1 MPVYPS
7 ENDQNGESNNQGL
20 SDKNQDLLTTA
31 CSQLQEGIQ
40 QHKEGKLQFAIV
52 SLTESWKKFQLLG
65 DLSKQIKAL
74 RYLTLVAYNHGEYQ
88 FVIKY
93 GHKCLSLE
101 PELKIQEQILS
112 YMGNAYRHLG
122 NYESA
127 IQFLDKEVRKL
138 WDLSNKRNKV
148 NIQKLSDQAI
158 KIEEILQ
165 KLQTDVDSNQTNLL
179 KMRNSIETNMKN
191 IENLGSS
198 EEDLNSIRMNISSI
212 DTQLMLLDDTVQAL
226 NNYKNQLNQ
235 TILEIQTQISSS
247 EDLFSTEEN
256 EN

>member
-1 MPVYPS
+1 MKVERKFPEYLKRSNNGGLLVGFIYVLVFMS
-7 ENDQNGESNNQGL
+7 ILFLWIWQTFETENDKS
-20 SDKNQDLLTTA
+20 LLNTIDER
-31 CSQLQEGIQ
+31 LNLIE
-40 QHKEGKLQFAIV
+40 
-52 SLTESWKKFQLLG
+52 
-65 DLSKQIKAL
+65 
-74 RYLTLVAYNHGEYQ
+74 
-88 FVIKY
+88 
-93 GHKCLSLE
+93 
-101 PELKIQEQILS
+101 EQINIVDETNNDTITDIS
-112 YMGNAYRHLG
+112 
-122 NYESA
+122 SS

-179 KMRNSIETNMKN
+179 KMRNSIETNMQN
-191 IENLGSS
+191 IENLGLS
-198 EEDLNSIRMNISSI
+198 EDDLNSIRMNISSI

-247 EDLFSTEEN
+247 EDLNSTQVN

>member
-1 MPVYPS
+1 MKVERKFPEYLKRANSGGLLVGFIYVLVFMS
-7 ENDQNGESNNQGL
+7 ILFLWIWQTFETENDKS
-20 SDKNQDLLTTA
+20 LLNTIDER
-31 CSQLQEGIQ
+31 LNLIE
-40 QHKEGKLQFAIV
+40 
-52 SLTESWKKFQLLG
+52 
-65 DLSKQIKAL
+65 
-74 RYLTLVAYNHGEYQ
+74 
-88 FVIKY
+88 
-93 GHKCLSLE
+93 
-101 PELKIQEQILS
+101 EQINIVDETNNDTITDIS
-112 YMGNAYRHLG
+112 
-122 NYESA
+122 SS

-165 KLQTDVDSNQTNLL
+165 KLQADVDNNQTNLL
-179 KMRNSIETNMKN
+179 KMRNSIETNMQN
-191 IENLGSS
+191 IENLGLS

>member
-1 MPVYPS
+1 MKVERKFPEYLKRANSGGLLVGFIYVLVFMS
-7 ENDQNGESNNQGL
+7 ILFLWIWQTFETENSK
-20 SDKNQDLLTTA
+20 SLLNTIDER
-31 CSQLQEGIQ
+31 LNLIE
-40 QHKEGKLQFAIV
+40 
-52 SLTESWKKFQLLG
+52 
-65 DLSKQIKAL
+65 
-74 RYLTLVAYNHGEYQ
+74 
-88 FVIKY
+88 
-93 GHKCLSLE
+93 
-101 PELKIQEQILS
+101 EQINIVDETNNDTITDIS
-112 YMGNAYRHLG
+112 
-122 NYESA
+122 SS

-191 IENLGSS
+191 IENLGLS

>member
-1 MPVYPS
+1 MKVERKFPEYLKRANNGGLLVGFIYVLVFMS
-7 ENDQNGESNNQGL
+7 ILFLWIWQTFETENDKS
-20 SDKNQDLLTTA
+20 LLNTIDER
-31 CSQLQEGIQ
+31 LNLIE
-40 QHKEGKLQFAIV
+40 
-52 SLTESWKKFQLLG
+52 
-65 DLSKQIKAL
+65 
-74 RYLTLVAYNHGEYQ
+74 
-88 FVIKY
+88 
-93 GHKCLSLE
+93 
-101 PELKIQEQILS
+101 EQINIVDETNNDTITDITS
-112 YMGNAYRHLG
+112 
-122 NYESA
+122 S

-165 KLQTDVDSNQTNLL
+165 KLQTDVDNNQTNLL
-179 KMRNSIETNMKN
+179 KMRNSIETNMQN
-191 IENLGSS
+191 IENLGLS

-247 EDLFSTEEN
+247 EDLNSVQAN

>member
-1 MPVYPS
+1 MKVERKFPEYLKRANDGGLLVGFIYVLVFMS
-7 ENDQNGESNNQGL
+7 ILFLWIWQTFETENDKS
-20 SDKNQDLLTTA
+20 LLNTIDER
-31 CSQLQEGIQ
+31 LNLIE
-40 QHKEGKLQFAIV
+40 
-52 SLTESWKKFQLLG
+52 
-65 DLSKQIKAL
+65 
-74 RYLTLVAYNHGEYQ
+74 
-88 FVIKY
+88 
-93 GHKCLSLE
+93 
-101 PELKIQEQILS
+101 EQINIVDETNNDTITDIS
-112 YMGNAYRHLG
+112 
-122 NYESA
+122 SS

-165 KLQTDVDSNQTNLL
+165 KLQTDVDNNQTNLL
-179 KMRNSIETNMKN
+179 KMRNSIETNMQN
-191 IENLGSS
+191 IENLGLS

-247 EDLFSTEEN
+247 EDLNPVQAN

>member
-1 MPVYPS
+1 MKVERKFPEYLKRANNGGLLVGFIYVLVFMS
-7 ENDQNGESNNQGL
+7 ILLLWIWQTFETENDKS
-20 SDKNQDLLTTA
+20 LLNIIDER
-31 CSQLQEGIQ
+31 LNIIE
-40 QHKEGKLQFAIV
+40 
-52 SLTESWKKFQLLG
+52 
-65 DLSKQIKAL
+65 
-74 RYLTLVAYNHGEYQ
+74 
-88 FVIKY
+88 
-93 GHKCLSLE
+93 
-101 PELKIQEQILS
+101 EQINIVDETNNDTITDIS
-112 YMGNAYRHLG
+112 
-122 NYESA
+122 SS

-165 KLQTDVDSNQTNLL
+165 KLQTDVDSNQTDLL
-179 KMRNSIETNMKN
+179 KMRNSIERNMKN
-191 IENLGSS
+191 IENLGLS

-247 EDLFSTEEN
+247 EDLNSAQVN

>member
-1 MPVYPS
+1 MKVERKFPEYLKRPNNGGLLLGFIYVLVFMS
-7 ENDQNGESNNQGL
+7 ILFLWIWQTFETENDKS
-20 SDKNQDLLTTA
+20 LLNTIDER
-31 CSQLQEGIQ
+31 LNLIE
-40 QHKEGKLQFAIV
+40 
-52 SLTESWKKFQLLG
+52 
-65 DLSKQIKAL
+65 
-74 RYLTLVAYNHGEYQ
+74 
-88 FVIKY
+88 
-93 GHKCLSLE
+93 
-101 PELKIQEQILS
+101 EQINIVDETNNDTITDIS
-112 YMGNAYRHLG
+112 
-122 NYESA
+122 SS

-165 KLQTDVDSNQTNLL
+165 KLQTDVDSNQTDLL
-179 KMRNSIETNMKN
+179 KMRNNIERNMKN
-191 IENLGSS
+191 IENLGLS

-247 EDLFSTEEN
+247 EDLNPAQAN

>member
-1 MPVYPS
+1 MKVERKFPEYLKRANNGGLLVGFIYVLVFMS
-7 ENDQNGESNNQGL
+7 ILFLWIWQTFETENDKS
-20 SDKNQDLLTTA
+20 LLNTIDER
-31 CSQLQEGIQ
+31 LNLIE
-40 QHKEGKLQFAIV
+40 
-52 SLTESWKKFQLLG
+52 
-65 DLSKQIKAL
+65 
-74 RYLTLVAYNHGEYQ
+74 
-88 FVIKY
+88 
-93 GHKCLSLE
+93 
-101 PELKIQEQILS
+101 EQINIVDETNNDTITDIS
-112 YMGNAYRHLG
+112 
-122 NYESA
+122 SS

-179 KMRNSIETNMKN
+179 KMRNSIETNMQN
-191 IENLGSS
+191 IENLGLS

-247 EDLFSTEEN
+247 EDLTSAQAN

>member
-1 MPVYPS
+1 MKVERKFPEYLKRANSGGLLVGFIYVLVFMS
-7 ENDQNGESNNQGL
+7 ILFLWIWQTFETENDRS
-20 SDKNQDLLTTA
+20 LLNTIDER
-31 CSQLQEGIQ
+31 LNLIE
-40 QHKEGKLQFAIV
+40 
-52 SLTESWKKFQLLG
+52 
-65 DLSKQIKAL
+65 
-74 RYLTLVAYNHGEYQ
+74 
-88 FVIKY
+88 
-93 GHKCLSLE
+93 
-101 PELKIQEQILS
+101 EQINIVDETNNDTITDIS
-112 YMGNAYRHLG
+112 
-122 NYESA
+122 SS

-191 IENLGSS
+191 IENLGLS

>member
-1 MPVYPS
+1 MKVERKFPEYLKRPNNGGLLLGFIYVLVFMS
-7 ENDQNGESNNQGL
+7 ILFLWIWQTFETENDKS
-20 SDKNQDLLTTA
+20 LLNTIDER
-31 CSQLQEGIQ
+31 LNLIE
-40 QHKEGKLQFAIV
+40 
-52 SLTESWKKFQLLG
+52 
-65 DLSKQIKAL
+65 
-74 RYLTLVAYNHGEYQ
+74 
-88 FVIKY
+88 
-93 GHKCLSLE
+93 
-101 PELKIQEQILS
+101 EQINIVDETNNDTITDIS
-112 YMGNAYRHLG
+112 
-122 NYESA
+122 SS

-165 KLQTDVDSNQTNLL
+165 KLQTDVNSNQTNLL

-191 IENLGSS
+191 IENLGLSK
-198 EEDLNSIRMNISSI
+198 EDLNSIRMNISSI

-235 TILEIQTQISSS
+235 TILEIQTQMNSS
-247 EDLFSTEEN
+247 EDLNSTQAN